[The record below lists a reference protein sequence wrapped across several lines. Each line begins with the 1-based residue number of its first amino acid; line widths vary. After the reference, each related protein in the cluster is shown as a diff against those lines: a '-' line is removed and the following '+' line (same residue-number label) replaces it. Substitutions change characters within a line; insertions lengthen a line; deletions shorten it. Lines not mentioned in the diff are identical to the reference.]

1 MRFQMKRARWF
12 YVLVTSGQLEQGGLM
27 LKQSFRLVLVACLMA
42 AALCAANDPFVGEWK
57 LNPSKSELSDVM
69 KVESVGGN
77 KYAFDFG
84 GGSPETIVVDGT
96 DQPGDGGTTLSV
108 TGEGPDSWK
117 VVRKKAGRILITGI
131 WELSKDGKTLRDDFT
146 FTGPDGKSSNVKYVY
161 ERTAGTSGFA
171 GVWEGTSET
180 VDAVFVLK
188 VQPYQ
193 GDGLSFITP
202 TGGVTKNVK
211 FDGKDYPNEGAN
223 VVPGSVSSAR
233 RVNEHS
239 LERTDKVGGKIVDTR
254 QIELSSDL
262 KTLTMTVHN
271 AGRRHPDILVFERQ

>member
-1 MRFQMKRARWF
+1 
-12 YVLVTSGQLEQGGLM
+12 M
-27 LKQSFRLVLVACLMA
+27 LKHSFRLVLVACLMA
-42 AALCAANDPFVGEWK
+42 AALWAANDPFVGEWK
-57 LNPSKSELSDVM
+57 LNPSKSKLSDVM
-69 KVESVGGN
+69 KVESAGGN

-96 DQPGDGGTTLSV
+96 DQPGTGGTTLSV
-108 TGEGPDSWK
+108 TSEGPDSWK
-117 VVRKKAGRILITGI
+117 VVRKKSGRILITAI
-131 WELSKDGKTLRDDFT
+131 WELSKDGKTLRDNFT
-146 FTGPDGKSSNVKYVY
+146 FIGPDGNSSNVKYVY
-161 ERTAGTSGFA
+161 QRTAGTSGFA
-171 GVWEGTSET
+171 GTWEGTSET

-202 TGGVTKNVK
+202 SQGNTKNVK

-223 VVPGSVSSAR
+223 VSPGSVSSAR

-271 AGRRHPDILVFERQ
+271 AGRRQPDILVFERQ

>member
-1 MRFQMKRARWF
+1 
-12 YVLVTSGQLEQGGLM
+12 M
-27 LKQSFRLVLVACLMA
+27 LKHSFRLVLVGGLMA
-42 AALCAANDPFVGEWK
+42 AALWAANDPFVGEWK
-57 LNPSKSELSDVM
+57 LNPSKSKLSDVM

-77 KYAFDFG
+77 KYGFDFG

-96 DQPGDGGTTLSV
+96 DQPGTGGTTLSV
-108 TGEGPDSWK
+108 TSERPDSWK
-117 VVRKKAGRILITGI
+117 VVRKKSGRILITAI
-131 WELSKDGKTLRDDFT
+131 WELSKDGKTLRDNFT
-146 FTGPDGKSSNVKYVY
+146 FIGPDGNSSNVKYVY
-161 ERTAGTSGFA
+161 QRTAGTSGFA
-171 GVWEGTSET
+171 GTWEGTSET

-202 TGGVTKNVK
+202 SQGNTKNVK

-223 VVPGSVSSAR
+223 VSPGSVSSAR

-271 AGRRHPDILVFERQ
+271 AGRRQPDILVFERQ

>member
-1 MRFQMKRARWF
+1 
-12 YVLVTSGQLEQGGLM
+12 M
-27 LKQSFRLVLVACLMA
+27 LKHSFRLVLVACLMA
-42 AALCAANDPFVGEWK
+42 AALWAANDPFVGEWK
-57 LNPSKSELSDVM
+57 LNPSKSKLSDVM
-69 KVESVGGN
+69 KVESAGGN

-84 GGSPETIVVDGT
+84 GGGPETIVVDGT
-96 DQPGDGGTTLSV
+96 DQPGTGGTTLSV
-108 TGEGPDSWK
+108 TSEGPDSWK
-117 VVRKKAGRILITGI
+117 VVRKKSGRILITAI
-131 WELSKDGKTLRDDFT
+131 WELSKDGKTLRDNFT
-146 FTGPDGKSSNVKYVY
+146 FIGPDGNSSNVKYVY
-161 ERTAGTSGFA
+161 QRTAGTSGFA
-171 GVWEGTSET
+171 GTWEGTSET

-202 TGGVTKNVK
+202 SQGNTKNVK

-223 VVPGSVSSAR
+223 VSPGSVSSAR

-271 AGRRHPDILVFERQ
+271 AGRRQPDILVFERQ

>member
-1 MRFQMKRARWF
+1 
-12 YVLVTSGQLEQGGLM
+12 M
-27 LKQSFRLVLVACLMA
+27 LKHSFRLVLVACLMA
-42 AALCAANDPFVGEWK
+42 AALWAANDPFVGEWK
-57 LNPSKSELSDVM
+57 LNPSKSKLSDVM
-69 KVESVGGN
+69 KVESAGGN

-96 DQPGDGGTTLSV
+96 DQPGTGGTTLSV
-108 TGEGPDSWK
+108 TSEGPDSWK
-117 VVRKKAGRILITGI
+117 VVRKKSGRILITAI
-131 WELSKDGKTLRDDFT
+131 WELSKDGKTLRDNFT
-146 FTGPDGKSSNVKYVY
+146 FIGPDGNSSNVKYVY
-161 ERTAGTSGFA
+161 QRTAGTSGFA
-171 GVWEGTSET
+171 GTWEGTSEA

-202 TGGVTKNVK
+202 SQGNTKNVK

-223 VVPGSVSSAR
+223 VSPGSVSSAR

-271 AGRRHPDILVFERQ
+271 AGRRQPDILVFERQ